1 MSFSGDSSSLFDED
15 GFGHDSRFAS
25 QRFDSFINFGDADSV
40 ADDGVFVKESMMDSP
55 LPVYCCGGEFEL
67 NPVDLVPELKG
78 EDEKGSV
85 LREWRRLNAIR
96 LAEKDKLEKEM
107 RAEILVEADEYKA
120 DFYKRRHVTVDKNK
134 VSNRE
139 KQKTFLENQEK
150 FHKEAD
156 TNYWKAIADLV
167 PNEVPAIE
175 KRGKKDKDKKKPSIT
190 VIQGPKPGKP
200 TDLSRMRQ
208 IILKLKHNTPPH
220 LRPAPPAPVPDA
232 KVDSPPV
239 LALPSQA
246 IASA

>member
-1 MSFSGDSSSLFDED
+1 MLVD
-15 GFGHDSRFAS
+15 G
-25 QRFDSFINFGDADSV
+25 I
-40 ADDGVFVKESMMDSP
+40 
-55 LPVYCCGGEFEL
+55 C
-67 NPVDLVPELKG
+67 
-78 EDEKGSV
+78 
-85 LREWRRLNAIR
+85 RLNAIR

-120 DFYKRRHVTVDKNK
+120 DFYKRRQVTVEKNK

-139 KQKTFLENQEK
+139 TQKTFLENQEK

-156 TNYWKAIADLV
+156 TNYWKAIAELV

-220 LRPAPPAPVPDA
+220 RRPAPQPLMPKLTLLQSLLHHLKLSRLLETANLE
-232 KVDSPPV
+232 SIFV
-239 LALPSQA
+239 LLFSLEYEMLLW
-246 IASA
+246 SLSY

>member
-1 MSFSGDSSSLFDED
+1 MSFSGDSSALFDED
-15 GFGHDSRFAS
+15 GYVGHDSRFAS
-25 QRFDSFINFGDADSV
+25 QLFDSFINFGDADSV

-55 LPVYCCGGEFEL
+55 LPMYGSGGEFEL
-67 NPVDLVPELKG
+67 NPVPELKG
-78 EDEKGSV
+78 EDEKGSA

-120 DFYKRRHVTVDKNK
+120 DFYKRRHVTVEKKK

-139 KQKTFLENQEK
+139 TQKTFLENQEK

-156 TNYWKAIADLV
+156 TNYWKAIANLV
-167 PNEVPAIE
+167 PSEVLAIE
-175 KRGKKDKDKKKPSIT
+175 KRGKNEKNKKKPSIT

-220 LRPAPPAPVPDA
+220 LRPAPSAPDA

-239 LALPSQA
+239 LAPPSQA
-246 IASA
+246 IAAA